1 MRILT
6 VFFNSAGKTI
16 KLRGVL
22 AVTFLIGF
30 LIILVM
36 GYVSAGASQ
45 ITLDAYVTGNKISIS
60 SQVAGKVVNINRNR
74 TDFVRK
80 GEVLLR
86 LDNSEAT
93 TRYAKAENKL
103 TESVMK
109 IKKHYMSDAKNNA
122 DIQAA
127 QMAYQQA
134 LREYHR
140 RIQFKGVTPVSKQDL
155 EQAMNN
161 VNASKR
167 ALDESILRYRR
178 HLALRQK
185 AEISQQLRVSQFTR
199 EVDQAGQALS
209 DTEVRSPVSGYIM
222 QRHVQPGIKVSPGQE
237 LMSVVPADQ
246 MWVMAN
252 FRTTETPAMLIG
264 QKVSVVT
271 DLYGKHVVF
280 DGQIEDINPDSSAGQ
295 TTLSGMMACRDW
307 MSDLQKISVRITL
320 DPVQMSRYP
329 LRMGIP
335 TKVKIHDS
343 NLSRMAKLISR
354 ETAPVHLPQTCG
366 MAGESLPA
374 GQANMPPL
382 SWT

>member
-1 MRILT
+1 MRVLT
-6 VFFNSAGKTI
+6 VFFNFTGKII

-22 AVTFLIGF
+22 IITLSIGF
-30 LIILVM
+30 LIVLVTE
-36 GYVSAGASQ
+36 YVSTCSSL

-74 TDFVRK
+74 TDFVSK
-80 GEVLLR
+80 GEVLIR

-103 TESVMK
+103 TASVMET
-109 IKKHYMSDAKNNA
+109 KKRYMSDVKNNA

-127 QMAYQQA
+127 QRAYQQA

-155 EQAMNN
+155 ERAINN
-161 VNASKR
+161 VNASKT
-167 ALDESILRYRR
+167 ALDDSILRYRR
-178 HLALRQK
+178 HLTHRQK
-185 AEISQQLRVSQFTR
+185 VEISQQLRVSQVTK
-199 EVDQAGQALS
+199 EVEQAGQALS
-209 DTEVRSPVSGYIM
+209 DTEVHSPVSGYIM
-222 QRHVQPGIKVSPGQE
+222 QRNVQPGIRVSPGQE
-237 LMSVVPADQ
+237 LISVVPSDQ

-252 FRTTETPAMLIG
+252 FRTTETPSMLIG

-280 DGQIEDINPDSSAGQ
+280 DGQIEGINPDSPAGQ
-295 TTLSGMMACRDW
+295 TTLSGMMAGRDW
-307 MSDLQKISVRITL
+307 MSDLRKISVRITL

-335 TKVKIHDS
+335 TKVKIYDS
-343 NLSRMAKLISR
+343 YVSRMAKLISL
-354 ETAPVHLPQTCG
+354 ETVPVHLPQTAG
-366 MAGESLPA
+366 MTWDSLPA
-374 GQANMPPL
+374 GQASENRDE
-382 SWT
+382 TV